1 MKRRMKELKAKIFY
15 MALAM
20 VLSFSLMMAVPVAAV
35 DDVVFSNYSEESGDY
50 DVWNDTSPSTEMIEE
65 FTTNPDGQWD
75 ITGIRLSV
83 YAGIFGG
90 GIADV
95 TISIYADDAGTSVVK
110 AWDTVFEGLYSGD
123 DFSLDVSGAGVT
135 LDASTIYWLG
145 LRSRD
150 GTIGWE
156 RTTGDPY
163 SHVFELTGSPATEP
177 TPTPTP
183 DGEGGCFIATAAYG
197 TKSAEEI
204 DVLRAFRDEVLM
216 ESQVGSQLVEW
227 YYQTSPPVADF
238 ISGNSLLRTIVRE
251 LVIDPIVSIATFTQ
265 GMWGK

>member
-1 MKRRMKELKAKIFY
+1 MKAKIVY

-35 DDVVFSNYSEESGDY
+35 DDVVFSNYSEASGDY

-95 TISIYADDAGTSVVK
+95 TISIYADAAGTSVVK
-110 AWDTVFEGLYSGD
+110 AWDTIFEDLEPGD

-156 RTTGDPY
+156 RTTGDSY
-163 SHVFELTGSPATEP
+163 SHVFELTGSPAPEP
-177 TPTPTP
+177 TPTPG
-183 DGEGGCFIATAAYG
+183 GEGGCFIATASYG
-197 TKSAEEI
+197 TSTAEEI
-204 DVLRAFRDEVLM
+204 DVLRSFRDEVLL
-216 ESQVGSQLVEW
+216 ESTVGSQLMEF
-227 YYQTSPPVADF
+227 YYQTSPSVADF
-238 ISGNSLLRTIVRE
+238 ISSNSILRAVVRE
-251 LVIDPIVSIATFTQ
+251 LLVDPVVLLVRAIGTL
-265 GMWGK
+265 WED